1 MQVVAYSYSPV
12 LSDDKIATMEE
23 GLLNPSYLELKP
35 PPASSSSVSS
45 SETLQ
50 IDENFVLK
58 GQTFLCMASFYYQ
71 PKANVIDFIEDLGLA
86 GIRFVY
92 FSSSKE
98 RESKGNTQ
106 TRKKDD
112 R

>member
-12 LSDDKIATMEE
+12 LSDDKITTMEE

-35 PPASSSSVSS
+35 PPSSSSESS

-71 PKANVIDFIEDLGLA
+71 PKAVSEDV
-86 GIRFVY
+86 FMV
-92 FSSSKE
+92 E
-98 RESKGNTQ
+98 
-106 TRKKDD
+106 
-112 R
+112 